1 MADDSATPAIELDHV
16 SCRFISAD
24 GKATLALQ
32 DFSMTVERGQF
43 CAVVGPTGCGKSTT
57 LSLVTGLLKP
67 TTGRVRVMGQPVDG
81 IDPRIGFVFQ
91 NDAIF
96 PWRNVIDNV
105 SAGPLFRGQKPARA
119 REMAAAWLH
128 RVGLAGFEQ
137 HYSHQLSGGMRKRVS
152 LAQTFVNSP
161 EILLMDEPFSAL
173 DMQTRTVM
181 QDELLQLWAESGSS
195 VVFVTHDLEEAIALA
210 DKVIVLTSRPAT
222 VKKIYDIELPRPRVM
237 PGVRYE
243 DRFITYARSIWDDL
257 RAEVKID

>member
-1 MADDSATPAIELDHV
+1 MADDSSTPAIELDHV

-57 LSLVTGLLKP
+57 LSLITGLLKP

-105 SAGPLFRGQKPARA
+105 SAGHARQLA
-119 REMAAAWLH
+119 D
-128 RVGLAGFEQ
+128 RVMLSPKSTRNASGFEERDAPSDIEYIRMAGIAMGDPYLATYGMADAEKFDWEKIGGLKTGPNADSQ
-137 HYSHQLSGGMRKRVS
+137 APDSTSQPGKGTPGSPADSKSHTPKR
-152 LAQTFVNSP
+152 
-161 EILLMDEPFSAL
+161 M
-173 DMQTRTVM
+173 
-181 QDELLQLWAESGSS
+181 
-195 VVFVTHDLEEAIALA
+195 
-210 DKVIVLTSRPAT
+210 RPA
-222 VKKIYDIELPRPRVM
+222 
-237 PGVRYE
+237 
-243 DRFITYARSIWDDL
+243 A
-257 RAEVKID
+257 